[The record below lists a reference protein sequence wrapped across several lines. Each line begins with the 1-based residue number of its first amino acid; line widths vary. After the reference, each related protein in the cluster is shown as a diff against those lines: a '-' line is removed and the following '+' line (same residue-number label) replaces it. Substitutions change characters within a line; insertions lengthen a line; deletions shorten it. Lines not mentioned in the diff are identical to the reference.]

1 MTFNISNILGLERC
15 HVHHDARFDHF
26 IRLRGAQRA
35 EPGKGKGRENEPA
48 LSQHDV
54 CSRCDRTM
62 DADRCSSRWRA
73 RLFVRHC
80 RHGRAQERRC
90 RRSARCG
97 RSYTTPAVGRKAG
110 IATGRRRKRKRRRA
124 SGIPVAAGVNDKD
137 FNAGL

>member
-48 LSQHDV
+48 LSQHVAPVAIGPWMRTDAV
-54 CSRCDRTM
+54 AGGAPDYLFATVATAALRSGAAGDLHVADEATPLRPWGGRPASR
-62 DADRCSSRWRA
+62 
-73 RLFVRHC
+73 
-80 RHGRAQERRC
+80 
-90 RRSARCG
+90 
-97 RSYTTPAVGRKAG
+97 PAGDE
-110 IATGRRRKRKRRRA
+110 KRKRRRA
-124 SGIPVAAGVNDKD
+124 SGIPVAAGVDDKD